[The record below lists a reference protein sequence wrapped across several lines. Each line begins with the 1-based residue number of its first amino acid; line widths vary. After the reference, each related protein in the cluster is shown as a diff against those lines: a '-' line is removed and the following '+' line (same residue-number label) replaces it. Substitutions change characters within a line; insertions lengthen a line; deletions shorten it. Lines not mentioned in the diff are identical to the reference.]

1 MPGPLNLF
9 ALICALI
16 ALLFLFSAFR
26 ALRRWRVIRLA
37 THLSAALVLLSAAL
51 LVGGF
56 AVATRGYQALTRED
70 VVAVVRTTPTGT
82 QQFTA
87 RIQTPDG
94 RERAFVI
101 AGDEVYV
108 DAHILKWKP
117 IANFLGLHT
126 TYELDR
132 IAGRYREVKDEQNAL
147 RTVFSL
153 AQDKSIDLFNLR
165 QRYAL
170 LAPLLDAEYG
180 SATFVSANEP
190 QTYEI
195 LISTTGLLA
204 RQRIE
209 GKPAIKTQ

>member
-9 ALICALI
+9 ALICALL

-26 ALRRWRVIRLA
+26 ALRRWRVIRLM
-37 THLSAALVLLSAAL
+37 THLSVALVLLSAASL
-51 LVGGF
+51 LGGI

-87 RIQTPDG
+87 RVQTPDG

-101 AGDEVYV
+101 AGDEVYL

-126 TYELDR
+126 AYELDR
-132 IAGRYREVKDEQNAL
+132 IAGRYREVRDEQSAP

-165 QRYAL
+165 QRYVL
-170 LAPLLDAEYG
+170 LAPLVDAEYG
-180 SATFVSANEP
+180 SATFVSANAP

-195 LISTTGLLA
+195 LISATGLLA

-209 GKPAIKTQ
+209 NTPTTERQ